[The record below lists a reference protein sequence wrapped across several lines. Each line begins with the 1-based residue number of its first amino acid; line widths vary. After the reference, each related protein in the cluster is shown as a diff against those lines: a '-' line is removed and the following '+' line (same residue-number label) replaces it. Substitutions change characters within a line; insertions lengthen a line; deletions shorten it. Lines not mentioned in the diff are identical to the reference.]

1 MMDKREK
8 ILESALR
15 LFVERGFHAT
25 PTSVISSHAGVSAG
39 ILFHYFSTK
48 EDLITRLFVAT
59 KLEFYQAILN
69 QVDEVSTF
77 QGKMRLAWTNL
88 WQWGMTESLK
98 FRFVQQIHHSPY
110 IHIVDENED
119 IQAIHAQLVEVFEQG
134 IQEQYI
140 KNIPVDLLILTSF
153 NLVISFVEY
162 LSVNPELI
170 KNQALIEQAWEVYWD
185 SIKNKLVV

>member
-1 MMDKREK
+1 MVDKRAK
-8 ILESALR
+8 ILESALQ

-48 EDLITRLFVAT
+48 EDLISQLFVAT
-59 KLEFYQAILN
+59 KLEFYLAILH
-69 QVDEVSTF
+69 QVDEVTTF
-77 QGKMRLAWTNL
+77 QGKIRLAWTNL
-88 WQWGMTESLK
+88 WKWGMTESLK

-110 IHIVDENED
+110 IHLVDEDED
-119 IQAIHAQLVEVFEQG
+119 IQAVHEQLVEVFEQG
-134 IQEQYI
+134 IQGQYI
-140 KNIPVDLLILTSF
+140 KNIPVELLILTSF

-162 LSVNPELI
+162 LSTDSELV

-185 SIKNKLVV
+185 SIKK